1 MTLAQ
6 IYTQW
11 QRTLATS
18 GNDNTAKLAIFREA
32 AFDIGLRILGN
43 GGNKADVND
52 KLVEVA
58 LAHGFF
64 GLEEQEI
71 EEIIADGLLR
81 AEREREDRVDRE
93 RLYRE
98 ADEKVARARMNGNGK
113 SKKPQAE
120 GGYMKGKTA
129 LACNVGNIMRALDV
143 EPELAGAFGYD
154 EMLRCEVLLRPLFK
168 ADPNFTPQPVT
179 DADITAVQAWLQW
192 FGFRRLGKDTTDSAM
207 SKNALD
213 HAFHPVR
220 DYLDRLKWD
229 GQGRLRTWLADCFG
243 VEQNDYS
250 EGIGTM
256 FAIAMVARIYRPG
269 CKVDYMPIFEGEQ
282 GALKSSACRILAG
295 QYFTDHLPDITN
307 KEACLHL
314 RGKWLIEVA
323 ELRAYS
329 RAEIDHFKEFL
340 AATPIVIVRPMVA
353 RKFTSRVNACSSA
366 PPTRHSI
373 CAMKPAT
380 AGSGRSKSGKSNSS
394 AYASS
399 AINCWPRR
407 SSFIAPASS
416 GGRIGIFNSKSF
428 APNRTR
434 ASRPTFGKSRLRNSL
449 TGSPK
454 RKPR

>member
-168 ADPNFTPQPVT
+168 ADPNFTPQPVI

-192 FGFRRLGKDTTDSAM
+192 FGFRRLGKDTTD
-207 SKNALD
+207 
-213 HAFHPVR
+213 
-220 DYLDRLKWD
+220 
-229 GQGRLRTWLADCFG
+229 
-243 VEQNDYS
+243 
-250 EGIGTM
+250 
-256 FAIAMVARIYRPG
+256 RP
-269 CKVDYMPIFEGEQ
+269 
-282 GALKSSACRILAG
+282 
-295 QYFTDHLPDITN
+295 
-307 KEACLHL
+307 
-314 RGKWLIEVA
+314 
-323 ELRAYS
+323 
-329 RAEIDHFKEFL
+329 
-340 AATPIVIVRPMVA
+340 
-353 RKFTSRVNACSSA
+353 
-366 PPTRHSI
+366 
-373 CAMKPAT
+373 
-380 AGSGRSKSGKSNSS
+380 
-394 AYASS
+394 
-399 AINCWPRR
+399 
-407 SSFIAPASS
+407 
-416 GGRIGIFNSKSF
+416 
-428 APNRTR
+428 
-434 ASRPTFGKSRLRNSL
+434 
-449 TGSPK
+449 
-454 RKPR
+454 